1 MDRLAAARVMSLAA
15 LVGGVA
21 LLVLAAVRGE
31 ARVYL
36 VLVFPVVTGEGGVFA
51 LGTLLLIAGTVM
63 AFLSWAPMMVR
74 PAEDALQATAP
85 AAPTPP
91 SGHAG
96 PTGPTGSAGPTGPTG
111 SAGPTGS
118 TGSTGP
124 TGASREGATRWGG
137 VVFIG
142 PVPIAFGSTPRTTA
156 LMLAAAVVIGL
167 LLLVFVLGALLR

>member
-96 PTGPTGSAGPTGPTG
+96 PTGPTGSAGPTG
-111 SAGPTGS
+111 S